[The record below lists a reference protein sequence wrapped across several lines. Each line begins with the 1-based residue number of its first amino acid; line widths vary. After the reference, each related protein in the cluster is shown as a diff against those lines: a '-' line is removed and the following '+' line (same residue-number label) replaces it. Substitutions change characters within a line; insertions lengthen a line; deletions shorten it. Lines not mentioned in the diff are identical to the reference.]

1 MDILA
6 ILKIVGLIICAFF
19 LYSIA
24 SVPGLEGKIFVMI
37 LLAVG
42 FWYFILREQQK
53 AIINPV
59 VAYYQRIAR
68 ACELKG
74 AVGLRFLVFSGD
86 AHNQKYIKGQILGGP
101 LILTDQTRAPVYGKE
116 LDKNGNAKIKSW
128 TWKYPEGHPWHKR
141 YVFLYTPSYGDIYK
155 IPLLGSVLASMRKKC
170 LITIWPSQLRSKSMV
185 GDIEVKGINTQ
196 IVEQMEYASDELFD
210 YDSEMSHLSGE
221 VDRIT
226 LADNLAMLPTRIR
239 SAVDSNSEHL
249 RVLDT
254 KDFPVN
260 VAGQ

>member
-1 MDILA
+1 MDLMA
-6 ILKIVGLIICAFF
+6 ILKIVAMIIVAFF

-24 SVPGLEGKIFVMI
+24 SVPGLEGKAFVMI
-37 LLAVG
+37 ILAVG

-74 AVGLRFLVFSGD
+74 ALGLRFLVFSGD
-86 AHNQKYIKGQILGGP
+86 ANNQKYIKGQILGGP
-101 LILTDQTRAPVYGKE
+101 LILTDQTRMI
-116 LDKNGNAKIKSW
+116 DAKTKKW
-128 TWKYPEGHPWHKR
+128 KWKYPEGHPWHKR

-155 IPLLGSVLASMRKKC
+155 IPLIGSVLASMRKKC
-170 LITIWPSQLRSKSMV
+170 LITIWPAQLRSKSMV
-185 GDIEVKGINTQ
+185 GDVEVKGINTQ
-196 IVEQMEYASDELFD
+196 IVEQMEYVSDELFD
-210 YDSEMSHLSGE
+210 YDAEMSHLSGS

-249 RVLDT
+249 RILDT

-260 VAGQ
+260 VASQ